1 MIVMILMMMT
11 LIMMMTHLMNDSQ
24 FPGQMV
30 QTVCSQ
36 AWLHNTLQLREDL
49 PEVTG

>member
-1 MIVMILMMMT
+1 MMMKLMT
-11 LIMMMTHLMNDSQ
+11 MKMMTHLMDDGQ
-24 FPGQMV
+24 LPGQMV

>member
-1 MIVMILMMMT
+1 MILMIMMMT
-11 LIMMMTHLMNDSQ
+11 MMMMTHLMDDGELPRQ
-24 FPGQMV
+24 VV

-36 AWLHNTLQLREDL
+36 AGLHNTLQLGEDF

>member
-1 MIVMILMMMT
+1 MILMIMMMT
-11 LIMMMTHLMNDSQ
+11 MMMMTHLMDD
-24 FPGQMV
+24 GQLPRQVV

-36 AWLHNTLQLREDL
+36 AGLNYTLQFGEDL